1 MKVLFSLLLALGL
14 VLPASAKAQIDS
26 LGFSVID
33 YKAFLQL
40 DRADQHAYLKL
51 IMRTVAEMEATVG
64 VKSLE
69 EQKQVQVLRQI
80 LNQLIIS
87 EAYAAQAQASEAC
100 LYAGWFSTYERVG
113 GKPVCRRPQLSK
125 DAGVRANYQRTQ
137 RHCPSSKQACNPDI
151 FGSDESDKPFCV
163 NTNKV
168 HDHNASLACLME
180 FNNLGTAGEARLDR
194 MIARL
199 STTPGAATNFNKV
212 VQTIFNTCVCQQNA
226 ANDGYNVQ
234 IAQGYFDYMKGK
246 RTCYSLLTQTQHIAQ
261 RMKQNNSANAC
272 FVINP
277 SNVEVLARDL
287 SALSEFSNNVSD
299 MISAESVGR
308 SGEPYETVL
317 SRYKDTLPYE
327 AGTAANKWRGLDG
340 ITPLDNCL
348 EKLKDPSRSI
358 ECVLPVGQQIGG
370 LSHCPL
376 VIPPV
381 VQTTCSIAVTPGMLE
396 GQDMNF
402 SATLTLSDAT
412 ASITDNKVSWT
423 LDGATPQTT
432 EGTVTF
438 TGKVPAPGGKARVG
452 LSAKLKVGERELT
465 CRAAN
470 DEHTAI
476 VSKTITACKI
486 ADGASAKIENGKL
499 IVTATVEPQP
509 AGLAIT
515 TKWKFGAEEKETP
528 EFTAPA
534 EQTGPVS
541 ITAMVTSTDDPAKS
555 NVTCEAAIPLPAAEE
570 TPPPATVTPETGT
583 CLIQSMT
590 AVNEQGQEVLDVT
603 VQGQGEKSAPKT
615 AAKFE
620 GLGLKVKDGS
630 KTAASAVIQKTSKA
644 RKEKIK
650 VSYVSEGDKAFSCEK
665 EVEIGAKEPATP
677 RGGGP
682 APMAPMPPLP
692 SAPDI
697 FLQGIN

>member
-33 YKAFLQL
+33 YKTFLEL
-40 DRADQHAYLKL
+40 ERKDQHAYLKL

-69 EQKQVQVLRQI
+69 EQKQVQVLRQL
-80 LNQLIIS
+80 LNQLIIA
-87 EAYAAQAQASEAC
+87 EAYAAQAQAAEAC

-113 GKPVCRRPQLSK
+113 GKQVCRRPQLSK
-125 DAGVRANYQRTQ
+125 DSGVRQNYQRTQ

-151 FGSDESDKPFCV
+151 FGADSAGKPICV

-168 HDHNASLACLME
+168 HDHNASLACLIE
-180 FNNLGTAGEARLDR
+180 FEELDASQRANRLDQ
-194 MIARL
+194 MITRL
-199 STTPGAATNFNKV
+199 ERDPKAATTFNKV

-226 ANDGYNVQ
+226 ANDGHNVQ

-246 RTCYSLLTQTQHIAQ
+246 RTCYSLLTQTQHIAN
-261 RMKQNNSANAC
+261 RLKGKNTINAC
-272 FVINP
+272 WVINRE
-277 SNVEVLARDL
+277 NVDVLARDL
-287 SALSEFSNNVSD
+287 SALSEFSNNVSS
-299 MISAESVGR
+299 MIRPGV
-308 SGEPYETVL
+308 GEPATSYENVL
-317 SRYKDTLPYE
+317 AKHPNQFLYTRGDSDS
-327 AGTAANKWRGLDG
+327 KWTGLDG

-348 EKLKDPSRSI
+348 EKLKNPNGNI
-358 ECVLPVGQQIGG
+358 ECVLPEGQQIGG

-376 VIPPV
+376 VIPPPV
-381 VQTTCSIAVTPGMLE
+381 SMTCSIAVTPGMLE

-620 GLGLKVKDGS
+620 GLGLKVKEGS

-650 VSYVSEGDKAFSCEK
+650 VTYVSEGDKAFSCEK
-665 EVEIGAKEPATP
+665 EVEIGAKEPAAP
-677 RGGGP
+677 RGGP